1 MNIIIRP
8 NDCNYIFEDILLNR
22 FENVSN
28 YFYTPLVSELY
39 LSLKQKNDL
48 ISLDK
53 TEEIYFMFDSPGE
66 DAFAHWV
73 YESFIFYPML
83 QKLNEKYKNI
93 KIVTK
98 NTKKYVKLLCN
109 FFNIKN
115 KLINYIESD
124 NNVCFFPP
132 VLALNDLYINHELY
146 ILYINKFIY
155 DINSKIENVNLSIN
169 KILCLPRNNVDN
181 YKHND
186 RSIEHIES
194 IKKNVIDLGGVV
206 LNSYELN
213 NLFLQFSIIN
223 NSQNIIVDYGSS
235 FLVNCIFC
243 KNKKIIVLD
252 NTCSMNSQIHIVSI
266 KILCDIIVS
275 NNDVIILTNYKES
288 SDVMLHCNYI

>member
-93 KIVTK
+93 ETIVE
-98 NTKKYVKLLCN
+98 V
-109 FFNIKN
+109 IKN
-115 KLINYIESD
+115 DSVLSQKYEIPQNFEFLKIRE
-124 NNVCFFPP
+124 FFLHPIP
-132 VLALNDLYINHELY
+132 EDKEILNIPKSNGPD
-146 ILYINKFIY
+146 
-155 DINSKIENVNLSIN
+155 
-169 KILCLPRNNVDN
+169 
-181 YKHND
+181 
-186 RSIEHIES
+186 
-194 IKKNVIDLGGVV
+194 
-206 LNSYELN
+206 LN
-213 NLFLQFSIIN
+213 NLKEFLKTKAFS
-223 NSQNIIVDYGSS
+223 D
-235 FLVNCIFC
+235 
-243 KNKKIIVLD
+243 KKIEKVFQVF
-252 NTCSMNSQIHIVSI
+252 NTF
-266 KILCDIIVS
+266 K
-275 NNDVIILTNYKES
+275 
-288 SDVMLHCNYI
+288 